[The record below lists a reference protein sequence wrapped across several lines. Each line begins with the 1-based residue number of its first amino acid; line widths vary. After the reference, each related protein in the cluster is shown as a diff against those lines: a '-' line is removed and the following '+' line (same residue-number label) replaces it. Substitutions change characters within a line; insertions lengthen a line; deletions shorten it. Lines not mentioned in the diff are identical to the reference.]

1 MPKRVEDIVPNE
13 DKKHRPPEKDAE
25 THSGKKKVKSTR
37 GDIRKVA
44 SATKAHTKK
53 PLPPE
58 ELPITI
64 TETHFESNKFDAL
77 YASRMPE
84 GTKSMNEDKLSI
96 RKMPFT
102 PPLPPHRHG
111 SHSKKWLMIGGIAI
125 LLIIIC
131 GYIASMYFARATFT
145 IVPKTIDINANNTY
159 VATASKGSS
168 AFTYE
173 LITMTGT
180 ATSSIAATDGPVVNT
195 KAQGKVNIYNSYS
208 ASSVRLIAG
217 TRISS
222 DDGKIYRLNSTV
234 VIPGYTKNANGT
246 VPGKVLAYVTA
257 DQPGQNYNISGTDN
271 ISDFKVVAYKGT
283 PRYETIYARVA
294 SSFTGG
300 YSGTQKIIA
309 PSVVASTTADMKK
322 TLSSALFAKMKL
334 AVPVDYILYDNAYVS
349 TFQAPVT
356 DNSKPKVASLSL
368 QGTVY
373 GIMFRKTE
381 LTQKISNVDINTAF
395 SNFAFTTKGIENLEV
410 NIVNAKDFSPT
421 KKSNIIVKIKGAVTV
436 EPVIPVE
443 EIRQKLAGVSLADTE
458 NILKP
463 YGPIIKSGSG
473 ELVPPWSKVP
483 KDTKKITVK
492 VVND

>member
-1 MPKRVEDIVPNE
+1 M
-13 DKKHRPPEKDAE
+13 
-25 THSGKKKVKSTR
+25 
-37 GDIRKVA
+37 
-44 SATKAHTKK
+44 
-53 PLPPE
+53 
-58 ELPITI
+58 
-64 TETHFESNKFDAL
+64 
-77 YASRMPE
+77 
-84 GTKSMNEDKLSI
+84 
-96 RKMPFT
+96 
-102 PPLPPHRHG
+102 
-111 SHSKKWLMIGGIAI
+111 
-125 LLIIIC
+125 
-131 GYIASMYFARATFT
+131 
-145 IVPKTIDINANNTY
+145 
-159 VATASKGSS
+159 
-168 AFTYE
+168 
-173 LITMTGT
+173 
-180 ATSSIAATDGPVVNT
+180 
-195 KAQGKVNIYNSYS
+195 
-208 ASSVRLIAG
+208 
-217 TRISS
+217 
-222 DDGKIYRLNSTV
+222 
-234 VIPGYTKNANGT
+234 
-246 VPGKVLAYVTA
+246 
-257 DQPGQNYNISGTDN
+257 
-271 ISDFKVVAYKGT
+271 
-283 PRYETIYARVA
+283 
-294 SSFTGG
+294 
-300 YSGTQKIIA
+300 
-309 PSVVASTTADMKK
+309 VASTTADMKK